1 MPLFSSGQKSKLES
15 DKSEIN
21 VNFLIGL
28 HGAGHGVR
36 ASGISRHMLLLVPT
50 EEMNLSGGSRR
61 KYFFDSR
68 ELNTL
73 LFYFLPRG

>member
-28 HGAGHGVR
+28 HGAGRGVT
-36 ASGISRHMLLLVPT
+36 ASGVSRRMLLLVLT
-50 EEMNLSGGSRR
+50 EEMYLSG
-61 KYFFDSR
+61 DSKR
-68 ELNTL
+68 N
-73 LFYFLPRG
+73 